1 MSAADRWMRVGR
13 SRNKKEIEFF
23 NYSSYFAIA
32 FCESSREIESLP
44 NKETRVNNLRTKKK
58 QKKVQLIFGT
68 GTLGRAV
75 AKVKR
80 GPQSI
85 SARRVSE
92 SVF

>member
-1 MSAADRWMRVGR
+1 MVRSAADRWMRVGR

-44 NKETRVNNLRTKKK
+44 NKETRVNNLRTKKN
-58 QKKVQLIFGT
+58 VQIIFGT

-80 GPQSI
+80 DPQSI